1 MKVFREVKSVTYR
14 GSSENPFW
22 LEEVKYFLY
31 SWASKRNHPRLRLLK
46 VERIIE
52 KVPSLIPRG
61 IGWPKIG

>member
-1 MKVFREVKSVTYR
+1 MKVFREAKPVTYR

-46 VERIIE
+46 VDRITE
-52 KVPSLIPRG
+52 KVPSSIPRH
-61 IGWPKIG
+61 IRWPKIG